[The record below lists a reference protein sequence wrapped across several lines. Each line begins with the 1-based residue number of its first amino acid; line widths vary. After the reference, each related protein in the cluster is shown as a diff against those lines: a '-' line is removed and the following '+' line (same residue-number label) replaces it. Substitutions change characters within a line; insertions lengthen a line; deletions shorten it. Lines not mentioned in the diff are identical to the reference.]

1 VASSSLLDRADPRSV
16 RGFRTAARGRRDRLL
31 HGGDEADALKDELG
45 SDQSSTAT
53 RSDSG
58 DVASRSGSLRT
69 VLDPKVDTISVL
81 FYLLLVKI
89 IAAAKFKQQCLAIL
103 DRVDEE
109 GIVITKHGRPVARL
123 TRIPRREND
132 ADLIG
137 SLRGQVAI
145 KGDILSTGVAW
156 HAER

>member
-1 VASSSLLDRADPRSV
+1 MFAGG
-16 RGFRTAARGRRDRLL
+16 RG
-31 HGGDEADALKDELG
+31 
-45 SDQSSTAT
+45 QSPLA
-53 RSDSG
+53 
-58 DVASRSGSLRT
+58 SLRG

-81 FYLLLVKI
+81 FHLLLVKI

-137 SLRGQVAI
+137 SLRGQVVI
-145 KGDILSTGVAW
+145 KGDILSTGAAW
-156 HAER
+156 DAES